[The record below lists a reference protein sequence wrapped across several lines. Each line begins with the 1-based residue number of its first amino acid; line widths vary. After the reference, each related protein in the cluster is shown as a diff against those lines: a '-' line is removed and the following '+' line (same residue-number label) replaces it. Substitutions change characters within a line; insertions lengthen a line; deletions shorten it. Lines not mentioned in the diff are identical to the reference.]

1 MKRGLGTLFALAL
14 AGVSLVG
21 FSWALYHLVR
31 TGTCA
36 SGGPYVSARPCPKG
50 TGGHIVALIGGIFG
64 GLIAVGLWSASRP
77 MDRTGPGLGIVMWV
91 LGFTLAGGAA
101 LLAGVGPAHPSGGG
115 STAGGIIVGAIFI
128 PMGLAGLFGVASSA
142 RTSRSSSRLGLAGAG
157 SSIMPMG
164 GAVRLSDALAAGRA
178 MRPPTQTSTPTPAA
192 PAAAG
197 SGDVLSR
204 LERLAELHGEGALTD
219 AEFADQKRKLLGE
232 S

>member
-1 MKRGLGTLFALAL
+1 MRRGLGTLFALVL

-77 MDRTGPGLGIVMWV
+77 MDRTGPGLGIVMWG
-91 LGFTLAGGAA
+91 LGFTLAGAAA
-101 LLAGVGPAHPSGGG
+101 LLAGVGPGHPSGGG

-128 PMGLAGLFGVASSA
+128 PMGLGGLIAA
-142 RTSRSSSRLGLAGAG
+142 RSFSRNSTSTTSRLNLAGTG
-157 SSIMPMG
+157 GSIMPMG
-164 GAVRLSDALAAGRA
+164 AL
-178 MRPPTQTSTPTPAA
+178 RPPTVMAPPPPPPPA
-192 PAAAG
+192 